1 VLNNKYHEFVQK
13 ELIKLNKLNDETIED
28 IVNRIPDEM
37 LTEKHKE
44 YIIKYLK
51 KRRNILL
58 NIK

>member
-37 LTEKHKE
+37 LTEKHK
-44 YIIKYLK
+44 
-51 KRRNILL
+51 
-58 NIK
+58 